1 MAASVTTQPSGFRF
15 MRLHPALVAGNV
27 LSALGPKGELIQ
39 PICWSQSP
47 LDSACGACTVASAL
61 SILSL
66 IRPASLLA
74 MSRRKSGPGMV
85 FFEQMKEFW
94 HTGINGDE
102 LIERVTAMG
111 LPLKLTARFKTD
123 ADLDKFVI
131 DTAMKGELVALTIA
145 SLHTR
150 RTSHWVLC
158 TGSGGI
164 QHGNKTEVDRLYLLD
179 ASSTAPVFREWN
191 SVLSLLPSGRR
202 KRLNGKP
209 PDETK
214 RKPLDWSYS
223 ASEWR
228 PETVRITSAIR
239 FRRT

>member
-1 MAASVTTQPSGFRF
+1 
-15 MRLHPALVAGNV
+15 
-27 LSALGPKGELIQ
+27 
-39 PICWSQSP
+39 
-47 LDSACGACTVASAL
+47 
-61 SILSL
+61 
-66 IRPASLLA
+66 
-74 MSRRKSGPGMV
+74 MV

-102 LIERVTAMG
+102 LIERVAAMG
-111 LPLKLTARFKTD
+111 LELKLTARFKTD

-164 QHGNKTEVDRLYLLD
+164 QHGNKAEVDRLYLLD

-239 FRRT
+239 FRRTE